1 MIHLKNKRN
10 YDVCKLSVILNANKM
25 TLSQLTKLRKIV
37 ITKLITSQNIFQL
50 VVFLFM
56 FCAVNN
62 SYAQQEE
69 VTVDSYEPFSIGAH
83 LKNMHTWHG
92 FVVHPG
98 ALFAANLEYNSSN
111 KKFTFGFWGGA
122 SFSSVD
128 VKNIVTGENES
139 AYYKE
144 FSIYTKYRF
153 SDKFFIEAVSHNN
166 YTGVEERGDKL
177 HYWSYDKTQ
186 GYNFVDLNFGY
197 NITPNT
203 LLYLATIING
213 GSGDYE
219 VQANGDLENSWT
231 HYFEVNSKVWE
242 NKTSSLS
249 LFAGGAW
256 SFITDKT
263 FYTQGSGNIINVGA
277 TFSKKLTISSYS
289 VPVDVTAMWNPEQE
303 KTVLQLDITLF

>member
-1 MIHLKNKRN
+1 MNMS
-10 YDVCKLSVILNANKM
+10 KL
-25 TLSQLTKLRKIV
+25 TLLENSSKSIKSTTQKVLQLTFSFLMLCSLSTVSAQEQENKID
-37 ITKLITSQNIFQL
+37 K
-50 VVFLFM
+50 
-56 FCAVNN
+56 
-62 SYAQQEE
+62 
-69 VTVDSYEPFSIGAH
+69 YEAFSIGAH
-83 LKNMHTWHG
+83 VKNMHTWHG

-98 ALFAANLEYNSSN
+98 ALFATNIEYNTRN

-128 VKNIVTGENES
+128 VENINTGEKES

-177 HYWSYDKTQ
+177 SYWSYDKTQ

-197 NITPNT
+197 NVTPNT

-213 GSGDYE
+213 GSGDYQ
-219 VQANGDLENSWT
+219 VQENGDLENSWT
-231 HYFEVNSKVWE
+231 HYFEISSKVWE
-242 NKTSSLS
+242 KNNSSLS

-263 FYTQGSGNIINVGA
+263 FYTEGSGNIINVGA
-277 TFSKKLTISSYS
+277 TFSKKLKISNYN